1 MKNTILLTAFS
12 AVLLLSACVQ
22 ENFGRIDQKDDSVPV
37 PSPVTV
43 KSVRSIPGGA
53 VIKVS
58 IPDDDNIK
66 GVIATYVRNG
76 EEVNTKISRFIDS
89 LTVEGFPDTG
99 EHSAKIAS
107 FNINEVQ
114 SSSVEVKFNPETPSI
129 ISTKVGILPSFGGV
143 KVRIEGNKDR
153 QNLAVVILRDSVVS
167 HSTLPMDQIKW
178 QEVTT
183 LFTESDSIS
192 LARRGIQSSEA
203 IFGVYLRDRW
213 GNISDTTK
221 AIVTP
226 LEEYQIPKTK
236 TPDFPTALGF
246 SHNREAVYAQDDNY
260 EQTSTNAANY
270 EVAGLWDGSGT
281 SAAHCFFAA
290 DSTPIPMWITID
302 LGCTATLSRIATL
315 PRIAYNIWTNAH
327 PRDFEFWGSMD
338 PTGKP
343 DYDNEHEFDDSWFC
357 LGKFTQFKPSGYEPD
372 GTVGVTTTEDNT
384 YFNNGNDFEL
394 DPEAFP
400 HAYDNLRYLRV
411 VIASTF
417 ASFEYGYTIGA
428 VQFGEVTPWGQV
440 VLDTE

>member
-1 MKNTILLTAFS
+1 MKNSILITVFSAILLAGC
-12 AVLLLSACVQ
+12 AQ

-53 VIKVS
+53 VIKVT

-66 GVIATYVRNG
+66 GVVATYVRNG
-76 EEVNTKISRFIDS
+76 VEVSTKISRFVDS
-89 LTVEGFPDTG
+89 LTVEGYPDTK
-99 EHSAKIAS
+99 EHTAQVAS
-107 FNINEVQ
+107 FNINEVK
-114 SSSVEVKFNPETPSI
+114 SSSVEVKFTPKTPSI
-129 ISTKVGILPSFGGV
+129 VTTNVGILPSFGGI
-143 KVRIEGNKDR
+143 KVRIEGNLDK

-167 HSTLPMDQIKW
+167 HATLPTKDIKW

-192 LARRGIQSSEA
+192 LARRGIQPTEA

-213 GNISDTTK
+213 GNVSDTTK
-221 AIVTP
+221 AIATP
-226 LEEYQIPKTK
+226 LEEYQIPKKK
-236 TPDFPTALGF
+236 TEDFPTVLGF
-246 SHNREAVYAQDDNY
+246 SHNRESTYALDDNY
-260 EQTSTNAANY
+260 EQTPTNAANY
-270 EVAGLWDGSGT
+270 EVSSLWDGSGSST
-281 SAAHCFFAA
+281 THCFFAA
-290 DSTPIPMWITID
+290 DSTPIPMWVTID

-315 PRIAYNIWTNAH
+315 PRIDYNIWTNAH
-327 PRDFEFWGSMD
+327 PRDFEFWGSMN

-343 DYDNEHEFDDSWFC
+343 DYHNEHDFDDSWFC

-372 GTVGVTTTEDNT
+372 GTVGTTTTEDRT

-394 DPEAFP
+394 NPEEYP

-411 VIASTF
+411 VIAKTF
-417 ASFEYGYTIGA
+417 ASFEYGYTVGA

-440 VLDTE
+440 VLDTK